1 MSTAKHTLI
10 SISLLLVLLL
20 LIFGLRTFSAA
31 GFLGESTFSTIRF
44 AEAIRE
50 QGIISYDNLSYGGR
64 AFTEELGTPLLL
76 TPHPHLLATILP
88 FLLGLATLFL
98 FTLILNKTAPHLT
111 LSASLLLILNPSF
124 LFLFSSMT
132 KHAVVIT
139 LLLLSFYLYLH
150 KKILSSLLTLLFLPA
165 FSIAGTLFTLVLA
178 LFLLRTKKIT
188 KIFFFTLSI
197 INITLLL
204 ILYPYLTTTFPEL
217 PRFTTA
223 SFGIAFLQHNFLSEF
238 GAAFG
243 LSSFILIL
251 SILGIYAQWNKH
263 YTYLLILLFI
273 LPLILAAVAAFPF
286 LLLYLSF
293 FLALLSAHGLHW
305 LSHRAWRNTILR
317 NMTLL
322 ILSCG
327 IIFSPLAYLSNIQQ
341 LQPTPATTEAITY
354 LQSLSGED
362 VALSSPNN
370 GVFLAYAGKRN
381 VMDTSY
387 LYAPHL
393 NERWDDLQR
402 LYHTTSVEEAITILK
417 KYDVTYIYLDKKMK
431 QETWPT
437 EESELLFLL
446 KYSPKLFGKIYQNSE
461 VEIYLVY

>member
-1 MSTAKHTLI
+1 MSTAKHPLI
-10 SISLLLVLLL
+10 SISLLIVLLL

-197 INITLLL
+197 ISITLLL

-217 PRFTTA
+217 TRFTTA
-223 SFGIAFLQHNFLSEF
+223 SFGIAFLQHNFLS
-238 GAAFG
+238 
-243 LSSFILIL
+243 
-251 SILGIYAQWNKH
+251 
-263 YTYLLILLFI
+263 
-273 LPLILAAVAAFPF
+273 
-286 LLLYLSF
+286 
-293 FLALLSAHGLHW
+293 AHGLHC

-393 NERWDDLQR
+393 NERWNDLQR
-402 LYHTTSVEEAITILK
+402 LHHTTSVEEAITILK